1 MWKIK
6 DKGIC
11 ERDVTW
17 WSSELISPF
26 PADPSLSSHNALN
39 SDCVV
44 CSWSVQNQEIGVA
57 AKQPRNRET
66 VWETFLS
73 AENSQIQLESYLT
86 KEQSSLFPW
95 LLRKSFEGQE
105 FCSWS
110 LLDRMPWKA
119 ISRLSAQEDA
129 KDGGSATF
137 VAKLVNRPYMP
148 KAEPAEVHLEEIIWV
163 VDLEQLCFLYLCN
176 FLCVSFFL
184 YLWDCLFM
192 PKPEPAEVHFEIIRM
207 VALERSSSFV
217 FVFVTV

>member
-119 ISRLSAQEDA
+119 ISRLWAQEDA

>member
-73 AENSQIQLESYLT
+73 AENSQIQLASYLT
-86 KEQSSLFPW
+86 KEQSSFFSW
-95 LLRKSFEGQE
+95 LVRKSFEGQE

-110 LLDRMPWKA
+110 LLDGSPWKA
-119 ISRLSAQEDA
+119 FSRLWAQEDA

-192 PKPEPAEVHFEIIRM
+192 PKPEPVFAK
-207 VALERSSSFV
+207 LSFYAPL
-217 FVFVTV
+217 

>member
-6 DKGIC
+6 DNGIC
-11 ERDVTW
+11 KRDVTRK
-17 WSSELISPF
+17 SSELISPF

-44 CSWSVQNQEIGVA
+44 CSWSVQNREIGVA

-73 AENSQIQLESYLT
+73 VENSQIQLELCLT
-86 KEQSSLFPW
+86 IEQSNLFSW
-95 LLRKSFEGQE
+95 LVRKSFEGQE

-119 ISRLSAQEDA
+119 ISRLWAQEDA

-148 KAEPAEVHLEEIIWV
+148 KAASLQKCIWGKLFGWLTLNNIAFYICVTFSVCPFSCICEI
-163 VDLEQLCFLYLCN
+163 
-176 FLCVSFFL
+176 
-184 YLWDCLFM
+184 
-192 PKPEPAEVHFEIIRM
+192 
-207 VALERSSSFV
+207 V
-217 FVFVTV
+217 F

>member
-1 MWKIK
+1 MFKGEVANWYLHFQQTFPEKDKRYVKDRMWKIK

-26 PADPSLSSHNALN
+26 PADLSLSSHNALN

-73 AENSQIQLESYLT
+73 AENSQIQLASYLT

-119 ISRLSAQEDA
+119 ISRLWAQEDA

-148 KAEPAEVHLEEIIWV
+148 KAASLQKCI
-163 VDLEQLCFLYLCN
+163 
-176 FLCVSFFL
+176 
-184 YLWDCLFM
+184 
-192 PKPEPAEVHFEIIRM
+192 
-207 VALERSSSFV
+207 
-217 FVFVTV
+217 